1 MSAYDDLVSSIRSAC
16 EHGNTSLRAIA
27 LRAGMPVRS
36 VQNVIDGHVP
46 SVTRAEEIC
55 NALGI
60 ELYIGPPRAAAD
72 VISGVPE
79 APGLAP
85 VSDRRLAKMLAMLAD
100 EYEAMNPRGRDA
112 LAARFDIAFPELG
125 SAAIGRIV
133 AFLGWKV
140 TDATATVGKGE
151 PPSRDRT

>member
-27 LRAGMPVRS
+27 VRAGMPVRS

-60 ELYIGPPRAAAD
+60 ELYIGPPRATAD
-72 VISGVPE
+72 VISDVPE
-79 APGLAP
+79 APGLVP
-85 VSDRRLAKMLAMLAD
+85 VSDRRLAKMLAILAD

-125 SAAIGRIV
+125 TRRLEESSRCLDGR
-133 AFLGWKV
+133 
-140 TDATATVGKGE
+140 
-151 PPSRDRT
+151 